1 MAYGLLDG
9 PVQVHYFANPNVGDS
24 YINITNDGA
33 NGDELLGPGAGS
45 AGYICANVYAFDAT
59 DEQEVA
65 CCSCPI
71 SPNAVASLKL
81 SQIMAKTLTGFTPTS
96 STVKLVATEPAA
108 GFGSAVCT
116 NSAENL
122 FMAGENLVN
131 GMVAWGTT
139 VSPGVSSGG
148 FVAVQTPFLPVTP
161 GLGAATGNFDLASLA
176 ERCAAIVGNGSTSGI
191 CPGCTAGALGASKM

>member
-1 MAYGLLDG
+1 MVYGLLDS

-81 SQIMAKTLTGFTPTS
+81 T
-96 STVKLVATEPAA
+96 
-108 GFGSAVCT
+108 
-116 NSAENL
+116 
-122 FMAGENLVN
+122 
-131 GMVAWGTT
+131 
-139 VSPGVSSGG
+139 
-148 FVAVQTPFLPVTP
+148 
-161 GLGAATGNFDLASLA
+161 ASCRRL
-176 ERCAAIVGNGSTSGI
+176 
-191 CPGCTAGALGASKM
+191 